1 MRVKF
6 KLKHSIIYQSK
17 LYSGGEVI
25 EVDQKDVTGMLK
37 YGEVISEVVDVSESD
52 QSEEVKPKK
61 TGRPRKAVAE

>member
-37 YGEVISEVVDVSESD
+37 YGEVIPESVDVSESKRD
-52 QSEEVKPKK
+52 EEVRSKK
-61 TGRPRKAVAE
+61 AGRPRKAVAE